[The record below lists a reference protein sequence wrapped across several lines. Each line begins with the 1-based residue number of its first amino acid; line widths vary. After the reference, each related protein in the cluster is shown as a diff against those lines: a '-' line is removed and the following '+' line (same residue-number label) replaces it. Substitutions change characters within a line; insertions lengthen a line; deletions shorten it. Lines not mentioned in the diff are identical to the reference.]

1 MVAHPSKNSSISA
14 SSSSYSIYSHLF
26 STPPLWVIFT
36 SFKRASAAVA
46 LFTISVVAVIFFPL
60 PIISFIVAF
69 SVAAAVSV
77 VFACIFTVLFAFVFV
92 VTVPFVVVNRFFE
105 V

>member
-1 MVAHPSKNSSISA
+1 MGHPSTKPSFSA
-14 SSSSYSIYSHLF
+14 FSSSYSIYSHLF

-36 SFKRASAAVA
+36 SFKRASMAMA
-46 LFTISVVAVIFFPL
+46 LASFTISVVFAVFFP
-60 PIISFIVAF
+60 PPSFIVAF

>member
-1 MVAHPSKNSSISA
+1 MGHPSTKPSISA
-14 SSSSYSIYSHLF
+14 FSSSYSIYSHLF
-26 STPPLWVIFT
+26 SAPPLWVIFT
-36 SFKRASAAVA
+36 SFKRASTAMA
-46 LFTISVVAVIFFPL
+46 LFTISVFAVVFFPP

-69 SVAAAVSV
+69 SIVAVVSV